1 MIYDIYGH
9 IGKVV
14 RMVEQMKFR
23 EHIALP
29 KKKVP
34 GHTLYHFW
42 GSTYSFAVRKTI
54 YELGLDIPFKDV
66 LLDKEA
72 YADLVQL
79 GGRDKV
85 PCLRIET
92 ANDVKWMYESRDIIS
107 YLKTKG

>member
-1 MIYDIYGH
+1 MMYEIYGQ

-14 RMVEQMKFR
+14 RLYEQAKFR

-29 KKKVP
+29 KKKLS

-42 GSTYSFAVRKTI
+42 GSTFSYSVRKFI
-54 YELGLDIPFKDV
+54 YESGLDIPFKDV

-79 GGRDKV
+79 GGRDRV

-92 ANDVKWMYESRDIIS
+92 PSGVKWMYESREIIS
-107 YLKTKG
+107 YLKTKV